1 VEFARCPA
9 IGESFLKIGRPGGR
23 LNAVGGYRYLVEVV
37 RVTWDET
44 LTGYDFGPDHPMSPN
59 RLDLTIRLAR
69 ELGLLDLDGVSV
81 VAAEPASESSLLSV
95 HTPEYIGAV
104 RAASESPA
112 LADTAFGLGTEDVPA
127 FPAMHDVAARIV
139 GATTDLARAV
149 WAGQSRHG
157 VNITGGM
164 HHAMPSRASGFCIYN
179 DLAVAIRSVLDAGAE
194 RVAYVDVDVHH
205 GDGVERMFW
214 DDPRVLT
221 ISLHETGQVLFP
233 GTGFS
238 RDIGGPGAEGT
249 AVNVVLPPGT
259 GDAGWLRAFEA
270 VVQPLIRGFRPQ
282 MLFTQHGCDTHAED
296 PLAHLSL
303 TVDAQRLSY
312 EHLHDLA
319 SEVCQGRWLAVGG
332 GGYEIIEVVPRAW
345 CHLIGVAAHHPIDP
359 ETPVPQGWR
368 EYVRERFGQLAPARM
383 TDGKHAWWP
392 SWATGHDP
400 ADPVDRSVMATRRAV
415 FPWHG
420 LDPWFD

>member
-1 VEFARCPA
+1 
-9 IGESFLKIGRPGGR
+9 
-23 LNAVGGYRYLVEVV
+23 VEVV
-37 RVTWDET
+37 RIAWEDALAE
-44 LTGYDFGPDHPMSPN
+44 YNFGPEHPMSPT

-69 ELGLLDLDGVSV
+69 ELGLLDLDEVTV
-81 VAAEPASESSLLSV
+81 VGAEPASDADLLSV
-95 HTPEYIGAV
+95 HTPEYLRAV

-112 LADTAFGLGTEDVPA
+112 QADVAFGLGTEDVPA
-127 FPAMHDVAARIV
+127 FAGMHEAAARIV
-139 GATTDLARAV
+139 GATTELARTV
-149 WAGQSRHG
+149 WSGKVKHG

-164 HHAMPSRASGFCIYN
+164 HHAMPAKASGFCIYN

-205 GDGVERMFW
+205 GDGVERIFW

-238 RDIGGPGAEGT
+238 QDVGGPEAEGS
-249 AVNVVLPPGT
+249 AVNVMFPPGT

-270 VVQPLIRGFRPQ
+270 VVTPLLRAFRPQ

-303 TVDAQRLSY
+303 TVDAQRQSY
-312 EHLHDLA
+312 VQLHDL
-319 SEVCQGRWLAVGG
+319 SCELCEGRWLAVGG
-332 GGYEIIEVVPRAW
+332 GGHEIVEVVPRAW
-345 CHLIGVAAHHPIDP
+345 SHLIGIAAHRPVDP
-359 ETPVPQGWR
+359 ETPIPPRWR
-368 EYVRERFGQLAPARM
+368 EYVRERYGQVAPARM
-383 TDGKHAWWP
+383 TDGEAAWWR

-400 ADPVDRSVMATRRAV
+400 ADPVDRTVMATRKSV
-415 FPWHG
+415 FPLHG
-420 LDPWFD
+420 LDIWFD